1 MQAYAHYQ
9 EGKHHM
15 PKYIVTYTIQPIIHE
30 VEADNEDEAVEL
42 TQEDVLSEL
51 SSYKH
56 YDLESTVEEDEE
68 E

>member
-1 MQAYAHYQ
+1 
-9 EGKHHM
+9 M

-30 VEADNEDEAVEL
+30 VEAENEDEAVEL